1 MDLTNLETEKF
12 ISQKEFEI
20 FEKKLNQLI
29 ADQKLIKIGDDT
41 FMNFDFYIYQYCNGD
56 NKIYCL
62 SIPDNSWRGFFLN
75 YEQTKRHITNIKK
88 LDKQKSIGCLFLLAL
103 ILTTC
108 VGIIF
113 KYYF

>member
-1 MDLTNLETEKF
+1 MDLTDLETTKF

-20 FEKKLNQLI
+20 FEEKLDQLI
-29 ADQKLIKIGDDT
+29 ANQKLIKVGNDT
-41 FMNFDFYIYQYCNGD
+41 FRNCDFYTYQSFND
-56 NKIYCL
+56 NRIYCL
-62 SIPDNSWRGFFLN
+62 SIPDYSWRGFFLN
-75 YEQTKRHITNIKK
+75 YDQTKRHITNIKK

-103 ILTTC
+103 IITTC